1 MIVVEKQKRLQKTA
15 LNKGLNWLLPVSCMS
30 GLILLWEY
38 WIGDSLK
45 FVLPR
50 PSLIFNQ
57 FIQQIHLLLNN
68 AYITIFEAFVGL
80 AIGTVIGVLFSIGF
94 VYSKGFAKSVYPY
107 ALILRSLPLMAI
119 LPILTSLMGPGYTS
133 KITLIAL
140 ASFFPVLIN
149 MVQGLTAIN
158 KTTIELMQSLNASKS
173 EIFWKVRLPSS
184 LPYLFTSLKIT
195 GSGAIVAAIISEYM
209 YAVNGLGAL
218 MVSFM
223 FGSRLLDLWATLLAS
238 TILSLLVYILIV
250 FLEKILIPWGK
261 HIKEG

>member
-1 MIVVEKQKRLQKTA
+1 MIVAEKQKLKPKIFLSSGT
-15 LNKGLNWLLPVSCMS
+15 KWLLPVLCTA
-30 GLILLWEY
+30 GLLLLWEF

-50 PSLIFNQ
+50 PSLILKQ
-57 FIQQIHLLLNN
+57 FVDQFALLANN
-68 AYITIFEAFVGL
+68 AKVTVFEAFIGL
-80 AIGTVIGVLFSIGF
+80 AIGTVIGIVSAVGF
-94 VYSKGFAKSVYPY
+94 VYSKIFAKSVYPY

-119 LPILTSLMGPGYTS
+119 LPILTSLMGPGYVS

-140 ASFFPVLIN
+140 ASFFPILIN
-149 MVQGLTAIN
+149 MVQGLTTIN
-158 KTTIELMQSLNASKS
+158 KITIELMQSLNASKR

-184 LPYLFTSLKIT
+184 LPYLFTALKIS

-223 FGSRLLDLWATLLAS
+223 FGARLLDLWATLLAS
-238 TILSLLVYILIV
+238 TILSLLVYVLIV
-250 FLEKILIPWGK
+250 ILEKAFIPWGK
-261 HIKEG
+261 QIKEA